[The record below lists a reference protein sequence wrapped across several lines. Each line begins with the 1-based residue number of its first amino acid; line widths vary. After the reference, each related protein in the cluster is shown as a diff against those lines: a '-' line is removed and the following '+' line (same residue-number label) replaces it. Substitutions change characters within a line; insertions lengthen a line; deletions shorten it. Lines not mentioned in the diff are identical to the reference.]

1 MSNSH
6 VEWEPLPPTS
16 GQHVEVRHAGVAAT
30 PQHRLGGFA
39 LDIGLAIVTFGIGW
53 FIWSLVIWA
62 EGLTPAKQI
71 LKMRVIAS
79 ETGRK
84 ATWGHMAIREFCLPL
99 AFSIALIP
107 LNLISFG
114 LASWVWLG
122 FDSFWIFKGG
132 ENRRLTDI
140 MAKTYVVNEAAR
152 I

>member
-6 VEWEPLPPTS
+6 IEWEPLPPTT

-30 PQHRLGGFA
+30 PQHRLAGFA
-39 LDIGLAIVTFGIGW
+39 LDIGLYIVTFGIGW
-53 FIWSLVIWA
+53 FIWSLVVWG

-71 LKMRVIAS
+71 LKMRVVAS
-79 ETGRK
+79 QTGRK
-84 ATWGHMAIREFCLPL
+84 ATWGHMAVREFLLPL
-99 AFSIALIP
+99 AFGIALIP
-107 LNLISFG
+107 ISAITFG
-114 LASWVWLG
+114 LGPLIWFGL
-122 FDSFWIFKGG
+122 DSFWIFKQG